1 MRSGR
6 VSRQSSRQRANGPA
20 SSNGGDGDRHRVTC
34 STCGTDNERGRKFC
48 KECAA
53 PLALV
58 CPGCGAGNAP
68 DAKFCGECAER
79 LVAPSAVATA
89 RAPVAERR
97 VVSVLFVDLVGYTG
111 LSDGGDPEDARELLT
126 RYVDLATRVVDRHG
140 GTVEKFIGDAVMA
153 VWGAPTAHED
163 DAARAVRA
171 GLELVAAVPSLAAG
185 LEARGGVLT
194 GEAAVSI
201 GAVGQGMV
209 AGDLVNTASRLQ
221 SAAPPGTVL
230 VGAATQR
237 AASRAVAFE
246 PAGEQLLKGKAAPVP
261 AWRAVRSLTDRDD
274 GASEI
279 PEPAF
284 VGRDDELRLLM
295 DLFQATVR
303 ERRARLVSVFGPA
316 GIGKSRLAQELRRA
330 VDASGSIRW
339 HDCRSPNYGEG
350 VSFWAVGEM
359 VRSRCGLAEGDDEA
373 TTRARVASTLDGLIP
388 DPEERRWL
396 EPAL

>member
-111 LSDGGDPEDARELLT
+111 LSDGLDPEDTRALLT
-126 RYVDLATRVVDRHG
+126 RYVDLANRVVDRHG
-140 GTVEKFIGDAVMA
+140 GMVEKFIGDAVMA

-194 GEAAVSI
+194 GEAAVTI

-209 AGDLVNTASRLQ
+209 AGDLVNK
-221 SAAPPGTVL
+221 
-230 VGAATQR
+230 
-237 AASRAVAFE
+237 
-246 PAGEQLLKGKAAPVP
+246 AG
-261 AWRAVRSLTDRDD
+261 
-274 GASEI
+274 
-279 PEPAF
+279 
-284 VGRDDELRLLM
+284 
-295 DLFQATVR
+295 
-303 ERRARLVSVFGPA
+303 
-316 GIGKSRLAQELRRA
+316 
-330 VDASGSIRW
+330 
-339 HDCRSPNYGEG
+339 
-350 VSFWAVGEM
+350 
-359 VRSRCGLAEGDDEA
+359 
-373 TTRARVASTLDGLIP
+373 
-388 DPEERRWL
+388 
-396 EPAL
+396 